1 MIMEKDY
8 NSEVER
14 LLEAPHWVIDMLPQ
28 QVPPDS
34 PGQFFA
40 VEKYYLSDYCNM
52 PPQVP
57 LRRQFGDVLLKLN
70 CYHDF
75 VVNYAPDDK
84 WVKNPEPAQL
94 YSWLTKS
101 LGHAHLCV
109 LVDDEDALI
118 TASSGDCCLT
128 LYNPTEGLLKLVG
141 QLATAAGLFL
151 WRPPCE
157 TSDNS

>member
-1 MIMEKDY
+1 MEKDY

-28 QVPPDS
+28 QVPPGS

-40 VEKYYLSDYCNM
+40 VEKYYLNNHYNM

-57 LRRQFGDVLLKLN
+57 LHRQFGDVLLKLN

-118 TASSGDCCLT
+118 TASSGDSYLT

-151 WRPPCE
+151 WQPPCE